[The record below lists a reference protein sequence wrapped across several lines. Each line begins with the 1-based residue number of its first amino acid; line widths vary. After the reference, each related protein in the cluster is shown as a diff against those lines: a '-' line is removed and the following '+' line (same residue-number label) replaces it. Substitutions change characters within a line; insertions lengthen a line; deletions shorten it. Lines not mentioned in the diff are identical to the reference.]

1 LTASNDSETPS
12 GLNDRV
18 VTDVLRLAP
27 IRPRPAAST
36 FKDPSDTRPDAG
48 PGALVQHRQEAGER
62 LRVVPLDAPG
72 DNLAPATFIAAMIE
86 TVPWRLHSNSR
97 RASRPGRAVISGRVR
112 VFAWM
117 PVFSSMLTRTVPVFS
132 SMLTRT
138 VPGGGSRH
146 RRQTGERSDQP
157 ARLVEGQRVLGWREP
172 LGELDIASSGRLR

>member
-97 RASRPGRAVISGRVR
+97 RASRPGRAGISGRVR

-117 PVFSSMLTRTVPVFS
+117 PVFS

>member
-1 LTASNDSETPS
+1 VTVTNDSETSS

-27 IRPRPAAST
+27 MADPGRPRLHSRTQAIPGLMPGRVHWSSIARRLVNACGLFLWTRRLTTSPA
-36 FKDPSDTRPDAG
+36 
-48 PGALVQHRQEAGER
+48 
-62 LRVVPLDAPG
+62 
-72 DNLAPATFIAAMIE
+72 ATFIAAMIE
-86 TVPWRLHSNSR
+86 TVPRRRHSNSR
-97 RASRPGRAVISGRVR
+97 RASRPSRAGISGRIR

-117 PVFSSMLTRTVPVFS
+117 PVFS

-157 ARLVEGQRVLGWREP
+157 DRLVEGQRVLGWREP
-172 LGELDIASSGRLR
+172 LGELDIASSGKLR